1 LLDNLEAGIV
11 VHAPDT
17 SIVLTNPKASE
28 LLGLSEVQMM
38 GKTAID
44 EAWKFVNEDHTT
56 LSYEE
61 YPVNRI
67 VKSKRPIKN
76 QILGI
81 HQPGKSDVTW
91 VTVNGFPKLDN
102 TGTIT
107 EIVISIIDI
116 TNRKQSEIEVHNLN
130 ETLEKR
136 IAERTQQLETLNKE
150 LAFHLSELEQF
161 SYVSNHDL
169 QEPLRTLIQFSQLIK
184 ENYSGMLD
192 EDGNKYIDFITK
204 AAFRMKELVKDLL
217 EYSLLGKE
225 SKLNTIDCNRIVES
239 VLIDLD
245 GSITQSNARIVVQE
259 LPTINGYETELRL
272 LFQNLIANAIKY
284 QKTGNIPEIKI
295 VSDCLNNGWLFKIS
309 DNGIGIDEKYRDKI
323 FILFQRLHNRNEYEG
338 TGIGLAHCKK
348 IVELH
353 GGRIWVEST
362 PGKGSTFIFTIPKT

>member
-1 LLDNLEAGIV
+1 LDHLEAGIV

-17 SIVLTNPKASE
+17 SIVLTNPKASG
-28 LLGLSEVQMM
+28 LLGLTEAQMK

-44 EAWKFVNEDHTT
+44 GAWKFVDEDSTA
-56 LSYEE
+56 LPIDK
-61 YPVNRI
+61 YPVNLI
-67 VKSKRPIKN
+67 VNSKRPIKN
-76 QILGI
+76 QVLGI
-81 HQPGKSDVTW
+81 HQPGKIDVTW

-102 TGTIT
+102 TGNIT

-116 TNRKQSEIEVHNLN
+116 TEKKQAEIEIRNLN

-136 IAERTQQLETLNKE
+136 IAERTRQLEATNKE
-150 LAFHLSELEQF
+150 LTFHLLELEQF

-169 QEPLRTLIQFSQLIK
+169 QEPLRTLVQFSELIK

-204 AAFRMKELVKDLL
+204 AALRMKELVKDLL

-225 SKLNTIDCNRIVES
+225 SIISTIDCSRIIEA

-245 GSITQSNARIVVQE
+245 VSIKKSNARIVVGE
-259 LPTINGYETELRL
+259 LPAITGYETELRL

-284 QKTGNIPEIKI
+284 QKTGNVPEII
-295 VSDCLNNGWLFKIS
+295 ISAESQHNDWLFKIS

-323 FILFQRLHNRNEYEG
+323 FILFQRLHNRNEYDG

-353 GGRIWVEST
+353 GGSIWMEST
-362 PGKGSTFIFTIPKT
+362 IDKGSTFMFTIPKT